1 MGPTID
7 REEIRR
13 LRQERTIT
21 DGYHN
26 RSPRRDRGQHLTITI
41 PNRDEVSEYN
51 PTMRVEMTRDN
62 RVGSARQAAGAGGAI
77 TRPAPSEEVQSPEQ
91 SPLEEAIQYANAVTS
106 LWYENC

>member
-41 PNRDEVSEYN
+41 PDHDELSEYS
-51 PTMRVEMTRDN
+51 PTMRVELTRDG

-77 TRPAPSEEVQSPEQ
+77 TRLAPSEEVPSPEQ
-91 SPLEEAIQYANAVTS
+91 SPLEEAIQCANAVVS
-106 LWYENC
+106 LWYENF